1 MHDRPL
7 RRGEL
12 PAILG
17 LGLRQLDDLAEACVV
32 AELAAV
38 DEDTAPNDPA
48 RLTDTLDGTAAEA
61 EVHGGLALA
70 RGSLEAADKVGG
82 RCGAG
87 DEEHPDIGVE
97 GLGEILAAGAGVV
110 AAPTEIVE
118 RVLRREAELTPELV
132 GDKPVE
138 PGALVHFVEVGKRL
152 SREKLLAGHLVIN
165 GGTLDVVEESLD
177 EVGGGS
183 EVLEALLVLDAD
195 RGASELLGDTDGG
208 DVHLALLE
216 DLVLGEVVLLA
227 GAELEGHAAVEE
239 PLVNGARLLVLHG
252 EHLGVERGLA
262 EALLED
268 AGLVD
273 ELVRD
278 DRVVHAHATLVEDS
292 HDLLVVAELL
302 GELGAELLGI
312 GGNASLLVGL
322 HMRGG
327 MGDAA
332 GGQPGAES
340 LEERLVAEVIAPEG
354 TVLHTRLG
362 EGAVEVEHADEA
374 WPGAAPVGDSQ
385 DRTLMG
391 EESLQEMVAVLPDSL
406 GNDDRG
412 VLGDVAEDLHAVLL
426 AVDEAVAFHRIEAV
440 TAADRAAFLFNYLDQ
455 QGLHGLLRLLAFL
468 VGGGAEIAVGD
479 EDDVLGAHVG

>member
-17 LGLRQLDDLAEACVV
+17 LGLRQFDDLAEACVV

-38 DEDTAPNDPA
+38 DEDTAPDDPA
-48 RLTDTLDGTAAEA
+48 RLADALDGTAAEA

-70 RGSLEAADKVGG
+70 RGSLKAADEVGG

-87 DEEHPDIGVE
+87 DEEHPDVGVE
-97 GLGEILAAGAGVV
+97 GLGEILAAGTRVV
-110 AAPTEIVE
+110 AAPPEIVK
-118 RVLRREAELTPELV
+118 RVLGREAELAPEPV
-132 GDKPVE
+132 GDESVE
-138 PGALVHFVEVGKRL
+138 AGALVHFVEVGKRL
-152 SREKLLAGHLVIN
+152 AGEEFLAGHLVIN

-177 EVGGGS
+177 EIGGGG

-195 RGASELLGDTDGG
+195 RGASELLGDADGG

-239 PLVNGARLLVLHG
+239 PLVDGARLLVLDG

-268 AGLVD
+268 ARLVD

-278 DRVVHAHATLVEDS
+278 DRVVHAHATLVEDT
-292 HDLLVVAELL
+292 HDLLVVAELP
-302 GELGAELLGI
+302 GKLGAEFLGI
-312 GGNASLLVGL
+312 GGNAGLLVGL
-322 HMRGG
+322 HVRGDV
-327 MGDAA
+327 GDAA
-332 GGQPGAES
+332 GGQPGAEP
-340 LEERLVAEVIAPEG
+340 LEESLVAEVIAPEG
-354 TVLHTRLG
+354 AVLHACLG
-362 EGAVEVEHADEA
+362 EGAVEVEHADETG
-374 WPGAAPVGDSQ
+374 PGAAPVRDGQ

-391 EESLQEMVAVLPDSL
+391 EESLQEMVAVLPDCL

-426 AVDEAVAFHRIEAV
+426 AVDEAVAFLRIEAV
-440 TAADRAAFLFNYLDQ
+440 TAADRAPFLFHCLD
-455 QGLHGLLRLLAFL
+455 
-468 VGGGAEIAVGD
+468 
-479 EDDVLGAHVG
+479 